1 MWLLCGI
8 AICLFLSIV
17 CVLQSAQIVLA
28 AEANASDSVVES
40 SSYSFLDAE
49 GKENTLLCTIYDSG
63 EVVVESYVEGQFV
76 DSSQSVI
83 TNEENVTVT
92 TTFAD
97 GTTDV
102 RQFEILSQQDT
113 IADNTVHDPV
123 RASIAHTYAGKVTF
137 NGHNEGYAA
146 GSYRTHTLKFYES
159 LRDVRDEYRTINAG
173 PGTAVS
179 TIVSY
184 IISVLVVFAV
194 PQAWAAQVAV
204 QLIAAAVTTA
214 GGTMAGLTIN
224 CYLSQRYYVRCRKYD
239 IKVTDPDSGRTKSY
253 FAEEYQVYL
262 DGGGYSSEVHY
273 SGKRAWWTSN
283 VLTLIWPDFFTCAYP
298 GVSSITY
305 A

>member
-1 MWLLCGI
+1 MRKV
-8 AICLFLSIV
+8 ICLFLSIV

-159 LRDVRDEYRTINAG
+159 LRDVRDEYKTLNAG
-173 PGTAVS
+173 AGTAVS
-179 TIVSY
+179 AAVGAV
-184 IISVLVVFAV
+184 ISVLALFAFPPSGAV
-194 PQAWAAQVAV
+194 HIAEAIVITIAMAAGSSIVGGVLEKAV
-204 QLIAAAVTTA
+204 S
-214 GGTMAGLTIN
+214 G
-224 CYLSQRYYVRCRKYD
+224 RYYVRCRKYD
-239 IKVTDPDSGRTKSY
+239 IKVTDPDSGKTKSY
-253 FAEEYQVYL
+253 YGEEFQAYV
-262 DGGGYSSEVHY
+262 DGGGYSSEVQY
-273 SGKRAWWTSN
+273 SGKRTWWTTN
-283 VLTLIWPDFFTCAYP
+283 VLTLIWPDFFTCGYP
-298 GVSSITY
+298 GVSSIIY